1 MKDGAIIMYS
11 NDRIL
16 VEIHTADIHFGAMDP
31 KTQYDILMKEMVQKV
46 ATIHFDA
53 FFING
58 DLFHHKFMSN
68 SDVIMYALLFV
79 DEIVKLCIKNNATL
93 VLLHGTFSHDA
104 DQLKLFYRYINSG
117 VDIRIIE
124 NMQFQNIKGT
134 TVLCIPEEY
143 GKGREYYEQ
152 LLYFTQE
159 YDMVAM
165 HGNIKGA
172 IYGLNEA
179 NLDTAKSPVFDID
192 SFARCNGPILCGHVH
207 VQGCYQNHIYY
218 SGSPLRWR
226 FGEEQE
232 KGFLVCLYDK
242 LSHNYSVEFQPVTSF
257 RYDTICLDEMV
268 NLDPK
273 LIINHIKELK
283 MNGIDFLK
291 VRFGNATTSTDA
303 VKQYFSTRS
312 DITIDVQDSGFIQTI
327 KDNQKNNVQFAQ
339 YDYLLDPNIN
349 EYEKLAMYI
358 NQNKGSEYITTDELI
373 KILTEAI

>member
-1 MKDGAIIMYS
+1 MKDGVIMYS

-143 GKGREYYEQ
+143 GKGKEYYEQ

-179 NLDTAKSPVFDID
+179 NLDTAKSPVFDIN

-273 LIINHIKELK
+273 LIVNHIKELK

-327 KDNQKNNVQFAQ
+327 KDNQKNNVQFVQ
-339 YDYLLDPNIN
+339 YDYLLDPNMN

>member
-1 MKDGAIIMYS
+1 MKDGAIMYS

-31 KTQYDILMKEMVQKV
+31 KTQYDILMKEMVQKI

-303 VKQYFSTRS
+303 VKQYFSTRT

-373 KILTEAI
+373 KILTESI

>member
-1 MKDGAIIMYS
+1 MKDGVIMYS

-143 GKGREYYEQ
+143 GKGKEYYEQ

-179 NLDTAKSPVFDID
+179 NLDTAKSPVFDIN

-273 LIINHIKELK
+273 LIVNHIKELK

-327 KDNQKNNVQFAQ
+327 KDNQKNNVQFVQ
-339 YDYLLDPNIN
+339 YDYLLDPNMN

-373 KILTEAI
+373 KILTEVI

>member
-1 MKDGAIIMYS
+1 MKDGVIMYS

-143 GKGREYYEQ
+143 NKGKEYYEQ

-172 IYGLNEA
+172 IYGLNEV
-179 NLDTAKSPVFDID
+179 NLDTAKSPVFDIN

-273 LIINHIKELK
+273 LIVNHIKELK

-327 KDNQKNNVQFAQ
+327 KDNQKNNVQFVQ
-339 YDYLLDPNIN
+339 YDYLLDPNMN

>member
-1 MKDGAIIMYS
+1 MKDGAIMYS

-143 GKGREYYEQ
+143 GKGKEYYEQ

-179 NLDTAKSPVFDID
+179 NLDTAKSPVFDIN

-273 LIINHIKELK
+273 LIVNHIKELK

-327 KDNQKNNVQFAQ
+327 KDNQKNNVQFVQ
-339 YDYLLDPNIN
+339 YDYLLDPNMN

-373 KILTEAI
+373 KILTESI

>member
-1 MKDGAIIMYS
+1 MKDGAIMYS

-273 LIINHIKELK
+273 LIVNHIKELK

-327 KDNQKNNVQFAQ
+327 KDNQKNNVQFVQ
-339 YDYLLDPNIN
+339 YDYLLDPNMN

-373 KILTEAI
+373 KILTESI

>member
-1 MKDGAIIMYS
+1 MKDGVIMYS

-143 GKGREYYEQ
+143 GKGKEYYEQ

-172 IYGLNEA
+172 IYGLNEV
-179 NLDTAKSPVFDID
+179 NLDTAKSPVFDIN

-273 LIINHIKELK
+273 LIVNHIKELK

-327 KDNQKNNVQFAQ
+327 KDNQKNNVQFVQ
-339 YDYLLDPNIN
+339 YDYLLDPNMN

-373 KILTEAI
+373 KILTEST

>member
-1 MKDGAIIMYS
+1 MKDGAIMYS

-31 KTQYDILMKEMVQKV
+31 KIQYDILMKEMVQKV

-273 LIINHIKELK
+273 LIINYIKELK

>member
-1 MKDGAIIMYS
+1 MKDGAIMYS

-31 KTQYDILMKEMVQKV
+31 KTQYDILMKEMVQKI

-273 LIINHIKELK
+273 LIVNHIKELK

-327 KDNQKNNVQFAQ
+327 KDNQKNNVQFVQ
-339 YDYLLDPNIN
+339 YDYLLDPNMN

-373 KILTEAI
+373 KILTESI

>member
-1 MKDGAIIMYS
+1 MKDGVIMYS

-143 GKGREYYEQ
+143 GKGKEYYEQ

-172 IYGLNEA
+172 IYGLNEV
-179 NLDTAKSPVFDID
+179 NLDTAKSPVFDIN

-273 LIINHIKELK
+273 LIVNHIKELK

-327 KDNQKNNVQFAQ
+327 KDNQKNNVQFVQ
-339 YDYLLDPNIN
+339 YDYLLDPNMN

-373 KILTEAI
+373 KILTEVI

>member
-1 MKDGAIIMYS
+1 MKDGVIMYS

-31 KTQYDILMKEMVQKV
+31 KIQYDILMKEMVQKV

-143 GKGREYYEQ
+143 GKGKEYYEQ

-172 IYGLNEA
+172 IYGLNEV
-179 NLDTAKSPVFDID
+179 NLDTAKSPVFDIN

-273 LIINHIKELK
+273 LIVNHIKELK

-327 KDNQKNNVQFAQ
+327 KDNQKNNVQFVQ
-339 YDYLLDPNIN
+339 YDYLLDPNMN

-373 KILTEAI
+373 KILTEVI

>member
-1 MKDGAIIMYS
+1 MQYY
-11 NDRIL
+11 NRTL

-31 KTQYDILMKEMVQKV
+31 KLQYDILMEQMINEVRK
-46 ATIHFDA
+46 IHFDA

-79 DEIVKLCIKNNATL
+79 DEIVKLCIQNNATL

-124 NMQFQNIKGT
+124 TMQFQDIKGT
-134 TVLCIPEEY
+134 KVLCIPEEY
-143 GKGREYYEQ
+143 NKGRDYYEQ
-152 LLYFTQE
+152 LLYYTQD
-159 YDMVAM
+159 YDMAVL

-172 IYGLNEA
+172 IYGLDRED
-179 NLDTAKSPVFDID
+179 LDTVKSPVFDIN

-232 KGFLVCLYDK
+232 KGFLICLYDVPT
-242 LSHNYSVEFQPVTSF
+242 HQYSVQFQPIKSF
-257 RYDTICLDEMV
+257 RYDTI
-268 NLDPK
+268 NLDNMVDCDVK
-273 LIINHIKELK
+273 EIINYIIQLK
-283 MNGIDFLK
+283 NSGIDYLK
-291 VRFGNATTSTDA
+291 IRFRNATTSTDA
-303 VKQYFSTRS
+303 VKQYFSTKGQN
-312 DITIDVQDSGFIQTI
+312 IIIDVQDSGFIESM
-327 KDNQKNNVQFAQ
+327 KENQKTNDKFAQ
-339 YDYLLDPNIN
+339 YDYIFDNNLS
-349 EYEKLAMYI
+349 EYEIFAKYV
-358 NQNKGSEYITTDELI
+358 NQNKGEEFITSDELI
-373 KILTEAI
+373 KILSENL

>member
-1 MKDGAIIMYS
+1 MKDGVIMYS

-143 GKGREYYEQ
+143 GKGKEYYEQ

-172 IYGLNEA
+172 IYGLNEV
-179 NLDTAKSPVFDID
+179 NLDTAKSPVFDIN

-273 LIINHIKELK
+273 LIVNHIKELK

-327 KDNQKNNVQFAQ
+327 KDNQKNNVQFVQ
-339 YDYLLDPNIN
+339 YDYLLDPNMN

>member
-1 MKDGAIIMYS
+1 MKDGAIMYS

-172 IYGLNEA
+172 IYGLNET

-273 LIINHIKELK
+273 FIINHIKELK

-373 KILTEAI
+373 KILTETI

>member
-1 MKDGAIIMYS
+1 MKDGAIMYS

-143 GKGREYYEQ
+143 GKGKEYYEQ

-179 NLDTAKSPVFDID
+179 NLDTAKSPVFDIN

-273 LIINHIKELK
+273 LIVNHIKELK

-327 KDNQKNNVQFAQ
+327 KDNQKNNVQFVQ
-339 YDYLLDPNIN
+339 YDYLLDPNMN

-373 KILTEAI
+373 KILTEST

>member
-1 MKDGAIIMYS
+1 MT
-11 NDRIL
+11 DRLL

-31 KTQYDILMKEMVQKV
+31 KLQYEILMNEMVKKLE
-46 ATIHFDA
+46 TIHFDA

-58 DLFHHKFMSN
+58 DLFHHKYMSN

-79 DEIVKLCIKNNATL
+79 DEIVKLCIRNNAVL
-93 VLLHGTFSHDA
+93 VLLHGTYSHDA

-124 NMQFQNIKGT
+124 HTQFQDIKGT

-143 GKGREYYEQ
+143 GKGKEYYEQ
-152 LLYFTQE
+152 FLYYTQE

-172 IYGLNEA
+172 IYGMNEA
-179 NLDTAKSPVFDID
+179 NLDTTKSPIFDIN

-218 SGSPLRWR
+218 SGSPLRWK

-232 KGFLVCLYDK
+232 KGFLICLYDK
-242 LSHNYSVEFQPVTSF
+242 LTHQYSVNFQPVNSF
-257 RYDTICLDEMV
+257 RFDTVCLDEMI
-268 NLDPK
+268 NTDPK
-273 LIINHIKELK
+273 LIINYICDLK
-283 MNGIDFLK
+283 MSGIDFLK
-291 VRFGNATTSTDA
+291 VRFRNATTSTDA
-303 VKQYFSTRS
+303 VKQYFSTRP

-339 YDYLLDPNIN
+339 YEYLLDSNLN
-349 EYEKLAMYI
+349 EYEKLVKYI
-358 NQNKGSEYITTDELI
+358 NQSKGEDYITTNELI
-373 KILTEAI
+373 KILSEAI

>member
-1 MKDGAIIMYS
+1 MKDGVIMYS

-143 GKGREYYEQ
+143 GKGKEYYEQ

-172 IYGLNEA
+172 IYGLNEV
-179 NLDTAKSPVFDID
+179 NLDTAKSPVFDIN

-273 LIINHIKELK
+273 LIVNHIKELK

-327 KDNQKNNVQFAQ
+327 KDNQKNNVQFVQ
-339 YDYLLDPNIN
+339 YDYLLDPNMN

-373 KILTEAI
+373 KILTESI

>member
-1 MKDGAIIMYS
+1 MKDGAIMYS

-16 VEIHTADIHFGAMDP
+16 IEIHTADIHFGAMDP
-31 KTQYDILMKEMVQKV
+31 KTQYDILMKEMVQKI

-159 YDMVAM
+159 YDMVVM

-373 KILTEAI
+373 KILTESI

>member
-1 MKDGAIIMYS
+1 MKDGVIMYS

-68 SDVIMYALLFV
+68 SNVIMYALLFV

-143 GKGREYYEQ
+143 NKGKEYYEQ

-179 NLDTAKSPVFDID
+179 NLDTAKSPVFDIN

-273 LIINHIKELK
+273 LIVNHIKELK

-327 KDNQKNNVQFAQ
+327 KDNQKNNVQFVQ
-339 YDYLLDPNIN
+339 YDYLLDPNMN

>member
-1 MKDGAIIMYS
+1 MKDGAIMYS

-31 KTQYDILMKEMVQKV
+31 KTQYDILMKEMVQKI

-159 YDMVAM
+159 YDMVVM

-373 KILTEAI
+373 KILTESI

>member
-1 MKDGAIIMYS
+1 MKDGVIMYS

-143 GKGREYYEQ
+143 GKGKEYYEQ

-179 NLDTAKSPVFDID
+179 NLDTAKSPVFDIN

-273 LIINHIKELK
+273 LIVNHIKELK

-327 KDNQKNNVQFAQ
+327 KDNQKNNVQFVQ
-339 YDYLLDPNIN
+339 YDYLLDPNMN

-373 KILTEAI
+373 KILTEST

>member
-1 MKDGAIIMYS
+1 MKDGAIMYS

-31 KTQYDILMKEMVQKV
+31 KTQYDILMKEMVQKI

-273 LIINHIKELK
+273 LIVNHIKELK

-303 VKQYFSTRS
+303 VKQYFSTRP

-327 KDNQKNNVQFAQ
+327 KDNQKNNVQFVQ
-339 YDYLLDPNIN
+339 YDYLLDPNMN

-373 KILTEAI
+373 KILTESI